1 MRGEFFLCPLHPASC
16 ILLVFFLATIG
27 FSCAVSDRDVVITG
41 LGVIS
46 PIGVGRDAVWESITS
61 RRSGVRPLAHL
72 AAAGWLAPF
81 GGNVADFEPK
91 ELIQPRKSI
100 KVMCREIQ
108 LASAAA
114 EMAWQDAGLAAATI
128 DPERFGV
135 IGAAGVLYCDLE
147 ELRIPFIE
155 WLKQE
160 DFDIHRW
167 SRQAMGEL
175 YPLWMLKYLPNMPA
189 CHIGI
194 RYDARGPNNTIS
206 LGDASSML
214 AVAEAA
220 DVIRRG
226 HADVMIVGGTGSRL
240 NVTDFIWHGDARL
253 GRNGQGPP
261 AGVSRPFDARRSGMV
276 YGEGAAQI
284 VLESRAHAVARGAR
298 PIARLAGTASRYEL
312 SAEGQRPTGDSIG
325 RAIRAAMA
333 AADVAPEE
341 IGYVNAHGNSTR
353 EDDAAE
359 AQAIHRVLGDVPVTA
374 PKSFFGNLGPG
385 SGMVELAVSLIGM
398 SHEAVPLTLNY
409 ETPDPECPVNVVT
422 EIAAAK
428 SRTFIKLSHNS
439 TGQAAAVVIVED

>member
-1 MRGEFFLCPLHPASC
+1 M
-16 ILLVFFLATIG
+16 
-27 FSCAVSDRDVVITG
+27 SDRDVLITG

-46 PIGVGRDAVWESITS
+46 PIGVGREAIWESITG
-61 RRSGVRPLAHL
+61 RRSGVRPLANL
-72 AAAGWLAPF
+72 QAAGWLAPF
-81 GGNVADFEPK
+81 GGNVVDFEPK
-91 ELIQPRKSI
+91 EYIQPRKSI

-114 EMAWQDAGLAAATI
+114 ELAWQDAGLGAATI

-135 IGAAGVLYCDLE
+135 VGAAGVLYCDLE

-167 SRQAMGEL
+167 SRKAMGEL

-206 LGDASSML
+206 LGDVSSML
-214 AVAEAA
+214 AVTEAA
-220 DVIRRG
+220 GVIRRG
-226 HADVMIVGGTGSRL
+226 HADVMIVGGTGSKL
-240 NVTDFIWHGDARL
+240 NVTDFVWHGNARL
-253 GRNGQGPP
+253 GCNGKLPP
-261 AGVSRPFDARRSGMV
+261 QRVSRPFDARRCGMV

-298 PIARLAGTASRYEL
+298 AMARVAGTASRYEL
-312 SAEGQRPTGDSIG
+312 AAEGMRPSGDSIG
-325 RAIRAAMA
+325 RAIRSALELSGVPR
-333 AADVAPEE
+333 DE
-341 IGYVNAHGNSTR
+341 IGHVNAHGLSTR

-359 AQAIHRVLGDVPVTA
+359 AQAIQATLGDLPVTA

-385 SGMVELAVSLIGM
+385 SGMVELAISLIGM
-398 SHEAVPLTLNY
+398 SHGAVPLTLNY
-409 ETPDPECPVNVVT
+409 ETPDPECPVNVATDVQS
-422 EIAAAK
+422 AK
-428 SRTFIKLSHNS
+428 ASAFVKLSHNS
-439 TGQAAAVVIVED
+439 TGQAAAVVITED

>member
-1 MRGEFFLCPLHPASC
+1 MLNAGFLPASRILQPATC
-16 ILLVFFLATIG
+16 ILFT
-27 FSCAVSDRDVVITG
+27 VSDRDVLITG

-46 PIGVGRDAVWESITS
+46 PIGVGREAVWESIVG
-61 RRSGVRPLAHL
+61 RRSGVRRLAEL
-72 AAAGWLAPF
+72 EAAGWLAPF
-81 GGNVADFEPK
+81 GGSVVDFEPK
-91 ELIQPRKSI
+91 EYIQPRKSI

-114 EMAWQDAGLAAATI
+114 EMAWQDAGLGEATL
-128 DPERFGV
+128 DPDRFGV

-147 ELRIPFIE
+147 ELRIPFVE

-167 SRQAMGEL
+167 SRKAMGEL

-206 LGDASSML
+206 LGEVSSML
-214 AVAEAA
+214 AVAEGT

-226 HADVMIVGGTGSRL
+226 HADVMIVGGTGSKL
-240 NVTDFIWHGDARL
+240 NVTDFVWHGDSRL
-253 GRNGQGPP
+253 GCNGRLPP
-261 AGVSRPFDARRSGMV
+261 ECVSRPFDAGRCGMV

-284 VLESRAHAVARGAR
+284 VLESRAHAEARGAR
-298 PIARLAGTASRYEL
+298 PIARVAGTASRYEL
-312 SAEGQRPTGDSIG
+312 AAEGMRPSGDSIS
-325 RAIRAAMA
+325 RAIRSALELAGLSTYK
-333 AADVAPEE
+333 
-341 IGYVNAHGNSTR
+341 IGHVNAHGVSTR

-359 AQAIHRVLGDVPVTA
+359 AQAIRATLGDVPVTA

-385 SGMVELAVSLIGM
+385 SGMVELAVSLVGM
-398 SHEAVPLTLNY
+398 SHGAVPLTINY

-422 EIAAAK
+422 EVEDAK
-428 SRTFIKLSHNS
+428 TGAFVKLSHNS
-439 TGQAAAVVIVED
+439 TGQAVAVVVTED

>member
-1 MRGEFFLCPLHPASC
+1 
-16 ILLVFFLATIG
+16 
-27 FSCAVSDRDVVITG
+27 VSDRDVLITG

-46 PIGVGRDAVWESITS
+46 PIGVGRDAVWDSVAS
-61 RRSGVRPLAHL
+61 GRSGVRTIPQLAS
-72 AAAGWLAPF
+72 AGWVAPF
-81 GGNVADFEPK
+81 GGSIVDFEPK

-108 LASAAA
+108 MASAAA
-114 EMAWQDAGLAAATI
+114 EMAFQDARLFDTTL
-128 DPERFGV
+128 DPDRFGV

-206 LGDASSML
+206 LGDVSSLL

-220 DVIRRG
+220 DVIRRDL
-226 HADVMIVGGTGSRL
+226 ADVMIVGGTGSKL
-240 NVTDFIWHGDARL
+240 NVTDFIWHLGARL
-253 GRNGQGPP
+253 ARNGKFSPT
-261 AGVSRPFDARRSGMV
+261 AVCRPFDADRCGMV

-284 VLESRAHAVARGAR
+284 VLESRKHAEARGVR
-298 PIARLAGTASRYEL
+298 PIARIAATASRCEL
-312 SAEGQRPTGDSIG
+312 VADDQRPKGDAIR
-325 RAIRAAMA
+325 RAIQAAISMGGIA
-333 AADVAPEE
+333 AAD
-341 IGYVNAHGNSTR
+341 ISHVNAHGNSTL

-359 AQAIHRVLGDVPVTA
+359 AQAIRAALGDVPVTA
-374 PKSFFGNLGPG
+374 PKSYFGNLGPG
-385 SGMVELAVSLIGM
+385 SGMVELVMSLIAG
-398 SHEAVPLTLNY
+398 EREIIPPTLNY
-409 ETPDPECPVNVVT
+409 ETPDQECPVNVAT
-422 EIAAAK
+422 ELK
-428 SRTFIKLSHNS
+428 SAHSPSFIKLNHNS
-439 TGQAAAVVIVED
+439 TGQAVAVVVTSPE